1 MKEYK
6 TTKDQASEALWD
18 RAENAWKSMNY
29 EYMTLASVPA
39 QLLIRTIN
47 LARMMETMYKNI
59 DGYTDSEILR
69 EWISVLLDEPI
80 SF

>member
-1 MKEYK
+1 VGY
-6 TTKDQASEALWD
+6 
-18 RAENAWKSMNY
+18 RVENAWKSMNY